1 VPEIV
6 SRQGLEDIYDDFLNS
21 ARYPRLAGKY
31 GLDIKSFIL
40 SFIIWCPWSWSA
52 VVSSKF
58 QPQDSPVDTIFVG
71 VITATVLNAIL
82 GYART
87 NRNRVSS
94 SVLGGQLQIQ
104 TRIHL
109 IHRLVA
115 RRSHFK
121 FVWVRTALFALCT
134 VISSARRSDQLK
146 LAIHHQ
152 WSA

>member
-1 VPEIV
+1 VPETI
-6 SRQGLEDIYDDFLNS
+6 SRQGSEDIYDGFLNS
-21 ARYPRLAGKY
+21 ARYSWLAGKY
-31 GLDIKSFIL
+31 GLDIQTFIL

-52 VVSSKF
+52 FVLSEFK
-58 QPQDSPVDTIFVG
+58 PQDSPVDTIFVG
-71 VITATVLNAIL
+71 VITAAVLNAIL

-94 SVLGGQLQIQ
+94 SVLRGQLQIQ
-104 TRIHL
+104 TRIHI

-121 FVWVRTALFALCT
+121 FVWARTTLFALCT
-134 VISSARRSDQLK
+134 MISSARPRNQLK
-146 LAIHHQ
+146 LVVQHQ